1 MNIKMK
7 KRYLKLILIMIMG
20 CTFMIPINSI
30 KAYEKN
36 NLECSYYNIIQITDD
51 LYEETII
58 YENILARAT
67 KSGTKTVNYRN
78 AAGNIVWSVSV
89 HGNFTYNG
97 STSSCTSSTVSTT
110 CPSSVWRIISKS
122 ARKSGSVAIGE
133 ATAKL
138 YSNGIPI
145 QTLTREVRLTCS
157 KSGTLS

>member
-1 MNIKMK
+1 M
-7 KRYLKLILIMIMG
+7 IMIMG
-20 CTFMIPINSI
+20 CIFMNPFNSV
-30 KAYEKN
+30 KAYEEN
-36 NLECSYYNIIQITDD
+36 NTECSYYDIIQITDD

-58 YENILARAT
+58 YENTLARAT

-110 CPSSVWRIISKS
+110 CPSNLWKIISKS
-122 ARKSGSVAIGE
+122 ARKSGSSAIGE

-138 YSNGIPI
+138 YYNGILK

-157 KSGTLS
+157 ESGTLS